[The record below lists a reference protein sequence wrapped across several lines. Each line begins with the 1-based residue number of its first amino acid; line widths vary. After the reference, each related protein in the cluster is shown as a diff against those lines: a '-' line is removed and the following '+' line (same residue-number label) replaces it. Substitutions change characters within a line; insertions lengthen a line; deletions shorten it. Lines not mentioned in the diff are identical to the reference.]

1 MEAVYAACLE
11 VLNKLSCI
19 EFTSTGRKRKNQ
31 ETWLIPLINYHWNKL
46 ENNDLTRQTEL
57 RKRIA
62 GIKAELGMVG

>member
-1 MEAVYAACLE
+1 MAYTVD
-11 VLNKLSCI
+11 KL
-19 EFTSTGRKRKNQ
+19 
-31 ETWLIPLINYHWNKL
+31 HWNKL